1 VTLELYFTDGAER
14 RIPFSQAVHRQPD
27 GRWVLHPYAQVAF
40 RVGELNRPCL
50 GGRPGAW
57 RKFYGDRSPSEFGYD
72 PDLAVM
78 FWDQKSRRGRA
89 ASANVLRDIL
99 GDGWKE
105 RLREMRD
112 GKQ

>member
-1 VTLELYFTDGAER
+1 
-14 RIPFSQAVHRQPD
+14 
-27 GRWVLHPYAQVAF
+27 LHPHAQVAF
-40 RVGELNRPCL
+40 NLGESHRPCL

-57 RKFYGDRSPSEFGYD
+57 RKFYGERSPSEFGYD

-78 FWDQKSRRGRA
+78 FWDQKSRRGRD

-105 RLREMRD
+105 KLREMCD
-112 GKQ
+112 GRS